1 MENVKGFETSRAR
14 EILIEMLENNE
25 FNYQEYLLCPKQ
37 LGIPN
42 ARLRYYLIATKSSS
56 LKTKQLVSDMKNID
70 QEFVNYFLQK
80 DGSCGLKSFIN
91 IDDDPF
97 DKEKLK
103 LTSKILKHA
112 QVFDIVDI
120 NSNNSCCFT
129 KSYGKYAKGTGNQY
143 LFSTYRKREK
153 LFCVFFFMCERSTNK
168 QFNFLLISL

>member
-42 ARLRYYLIATKSSS
+42 ARLRYYLIATKSPS
-56 LKTKQLVSDMKNID
+56 LKTKQLVCDMKNID
-70 QEFVNYFLQK
+70 PDIVNHFLQK
-80 DGSCGLKSFIN
+80 DSGLKSFIN
-91 IDDDPF
+91 IEDDPF
-97 DKEKLK
+97 DEVKLK

-129 KSYGKYAKGTGNQY
+129 KSYGKYAKGTGDIIG
-143 LFSTYRKREK
+143 
-153 LFCVFFFMCERSTNK
+153 FFKVRRTF
-168 QFNFLLISL
+168 

>member
-153 LFCVFFFMCERSTNK
+153 LFCVFFSCVKEVPINNST
-168 QFNFLLISL
+168 FY